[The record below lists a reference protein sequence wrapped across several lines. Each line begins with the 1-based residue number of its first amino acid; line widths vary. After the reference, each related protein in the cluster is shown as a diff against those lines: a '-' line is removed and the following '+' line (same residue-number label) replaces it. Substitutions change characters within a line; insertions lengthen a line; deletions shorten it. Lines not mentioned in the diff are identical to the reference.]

1 MEISIEELMAQNM
14 YEEQQRSLPSILEEN
29 LEKEEMEYYEDITIK
44 RGGELEKLQ
53 RGDDDAHELK
63 ELVARE
69 DESTSP

>member
-1 MEISIEELMAQNM
+1 M

-44 RGGELEKLQ
+44 RGAELEKLQ
-53 RGDDDAHELK
+53 RVDDDAHELK